1 MAILSKYL
9 AYICLPNRAA
19 KRRPEEK
26 EPERVKPQVS
36 EEKDEDEKVS
46 SCFLILLCFLHPKVI
61 FFFEGNFL
69 LWKHSHTPQSRQ
81 SRVAT
86 PCILL
91 HLQQLSARGP
101 VFVSPSPFSQPPS
114 PLDDAEQIPDVLL
127 KYLQKNYL

>member
-61 FFFEGNFL
+61 FFF
-69 LWKHSHTPQSRQ
+69 
-81 SRVAT
+81 
-86 PCILL
+86 
-91 HLQQLSARGP
+91 
-101 VFVSPSPFSQPPS
+101 
-114 PLDDAEQIPDVLL
+114 L
-127 KYLQKNYL
+127 KVTFYYGSIHIHPKVGGVG